1 MNLEEIYFKNKKK
14 LLFSG
19 DSNVSEIRNNILE
32 KLLSKKNDSKNK
44 KKYNNDDFN
53 IFDKINYKFE
63 NSSISSSIRVY
74 EKRIYNFDIVDGHLK
89 PFEDSQ
95 IKISPIEYKDNN
107 ILDEDN
113 DIINLNT
120 LFTNGG
126 YEIEIKKSKKITINI
141 KNIIS
146 NSSFTTF
153 QKNSIICNQNSE
165 VTIIE
170 TFEDKSSDLNNI
182 FQSIELKQNAKL
194 NHIIIQKINENNN
207 LFLNTHTICNYYSN
221 YNQTV
226 FNFSEGKVINCHYTD
241 LNESQSNVNYNG
253 LFFLK
258 DFNNTTNKTLVRH
271 NSESCKSDQN
281 YKGVLGGN
289 SKATYNSFTIVGEKA
304 PKTEG
309 FQLSKGIL
317 LSKDSIFLSKPELR
331 IYNEDVKCS
340 HGATIGP
347 VDEKIIYYIRSRG
360 ISKTEAINILVR
372 SFVEENI
379 LRLNNIN
386 IKNKIDTYINNFL
399 TQLN

>member
-1 MNLEEIYFKNKKK
+1 MDY
-14 LLFSG
+14 
-19 DSNVSEIRNNILE
+19 
-32 KLLSKKNDSKNK
+32 
-44 KKYNNDDFN
+44 
-53 IFDKINYKFE
+53 
-63 NSSISSSIRVY
+63 
-74 EKRIYNFDIVDGHLK
+74 
-89 PFEDSQ
+89 
-95 IKISPIEYKDNN
+95 
-107 ILDEDN
+107 
-113 DIINLNT
+113 
-120 LFTNGG
+120 
-126 YEIEIKKSKKITINI
+126 
-141 KNIIS
+141 
-146 NSSFTTF
+146 
-153 QKNSIICNQNSE
+153 
-165 VTIIE
+165 
-170 TFEDKSSDLNNI
+170 
-182 FQSIELKQNAKL
+182 
-194 NHIIIQKINENNN
+194 
-207 LFLNTHTICNYYSN
+207 
-221 YNQTV
+221 
-226 FNFSEGKVINCHYTD
+226 
-241 LNESQSNVNYNG
+241 
-253 LFFLK
+253 FFLK

>member
-14 LLFSG
+14 LLFSE

-63 NSSISSSIRVY
+63 NSPISSSIRVY

-89 PFEDSQ
+89 SFEDSQ
-95 IKISPIEYKDNN
+95 IKLSPIEYKDNN

-165 VTIIE
+165 VNIIE

-182 FQSIELKQNAKL
+182 FQSIELKENAKL

-226 FNFSEGKVINCHYTD
+226 FNFSEGKVVNCHYTD

-253 LFFLK
+253 LFFFK
-258 DFNNTTNKTLVRH
+258 RF
-271 NSESCKSDQN
+271 
-281 YKGVLGGN
+281 
-289 SKATYNSFTIVGEKA
+289 
-304 PKTEG
+304 
-309 FQLSKGIL
+309 
-317 LSKDSIFLSKPELR
+317 
-331 IYNEDVKCS
+331 
-340 HGATIGP
+340 
-347 VDEKIIYYIRSRG
+347 
-360 ISKTEAINILVR
+360 
-372 SFVEENI
+372 
-379 LRLNNIN
+379 
-386 IKNKIDTYINNFL
+386 
-399 TQLN
+399 